1 MWEIIGS
8 NYADR
13 FLKLLK
19 NWNWEDWNIKKRKY
33 TDKYQKYSSGTLA
46 FYKERLL

>member
-19 NWNWEDWNIKKRKY
+19 NWNWEDRNVKGKKY
-33 TDKYQKYSSGTLA
+33 IDKYQEYSSDTLA